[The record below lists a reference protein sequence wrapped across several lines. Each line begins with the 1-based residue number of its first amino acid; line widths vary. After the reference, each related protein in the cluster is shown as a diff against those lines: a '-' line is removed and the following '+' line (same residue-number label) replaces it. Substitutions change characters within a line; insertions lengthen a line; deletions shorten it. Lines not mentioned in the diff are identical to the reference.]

1 MIVTAALLA
10 LAVAPAQSTPDEAV
24 DRYGRAIATGSVADM
39 REAFQPSAMMY
50 CTDGRDIRGTYQ
62 FQWQDRLASGG
73 PPEQPVATRI
83 EWRDA
88 GATTA
93 LVRATAVRGTKTFT
107 DYILLAR
114 LSGVWRIVGKLCQDG
129 ARADETSVAAVGA
142 VVDTKM
148 ASDRSWD
155 AARLVQSIDDRAL
168 IMSVEHG
175 ELVAASLAE
184 WQARYLDRRRT
195 SPGSA
200 VVEIDRKIDARG
212 SIGVARWSFKSPS
225 GAIWT
230 DRALVMRTPSGW
242 RMMALLF
249 VKEP

>member
-10 LAVAPAQSTPDEAV
+10 MMAAPAQSTPEEAV
-24 DRYGRAIATGSVADM
+24 DRYASAIRAGNAADL
-39 REAFQPSAMMY
+39 RAAFQPSAMMY
-50 CTDGRDIRGTYQ
+50 CTDGREIHGTYQ
-62 FQWQDRLASGG
+62 SQWQERLESGG
-73 PPEQPVATRI
+73 PPELPIATRI

-93 LVRATAVRGTKTFT
+93 LVRASAVRGAKTFT

-114 LSGVWRIVGKLCQDG
+114 LSGVWRIVGKLCQAD
-129 ARADETSVAAVGA
+129 ARPDEKSAAAVGA
-142 VVDTKM
+142 VVDAKM

-155 AARLVQSIDDRAL
+155 ADRLAQSIDNRAL
-168 IMSVEHG
+168 IMSVENG
-175 ELVAASLAE
+175 ELVAAPLAE
-184 WQARYLDRRRT
+184 WQARYVDRGRT

-200 VVEIDRKIDARG
+200 VIEIDRTIDARG
-212 SIGVARWSFKSPS
+212 SIGVARWSFRSPS

>member
-10 LAVAPAQSTPDEAV
+10 LMAPPAQSTPDEAV
-24 DRYGRAIATGSVADM
+24 DRYGRAIATGSAADL
-39 REAFQPSAMMY
+39 RAAFQPSAMMY

-62 FQWQDRLASGG
+62 SQWQDRLESGG
-73 PPEQPVATRI
+73 PPELPIATHI

-93 LVRATAVRGTKTFT
+93 LVRASAVRGAKTFT

-114 LSGVWRIVGKLCQDG
+114 LAGVWRIVGKLCQD
-129 ARADETSVAAVGA
+129 RAQPDEASAVAVGA

-155 AARLVQSIDDRAL
+155 ADRLAQSIDDRAL
-168 IMSVEHG
+168 IMSVEKG

-184 WQARYLDRRRT
+184 WQARYVDRRRT

-200 VVEIDRKIDARG
+200 AIEIDRNIDARG

-230 DRALVMRTPSGW
+230 DRALVMKTPSGW